1 MLKNNESNKIMKT
14 QFMLFC
20 LLINFA
26 VFSQDNSTK
35 LNWLTN
41 VEKAKKISKKD
52 KKPILVYF
60 NGSDWCAPC
69 IKLKEDFFWS
79 DEFIEKSENLVLVM
93 IDKPRRIDIISEKQ
107 MIYNNEIIAQY
118 NKGKK
123 FPNIDLT
130 TKLCFKG
137 TSVIL
142 NATHLKLYRATTRR
156 AEPEKLAL
164 SA

>member
-1 MLKNNESNKIMKT
+1 MRRYIL
-14 QFMLFC
+14 L
-20 LLINFA
+20 LLIIVSST

-123 FPNIDLT
+123 FPRMI
-130 TKLCFKG
+130 
-137 TSVIL
+137 IL
-142 NATHLKLYRATTRR
+142 NYKGKVLDEMSGYSYYGETANHFAFINKHI
-156 AEPEKLAL
+156 
-164 SA
+164 